1 MTSEAL
7 NPPKR
12 KVNDNSSHEEIP
24 GAVMDLKPS
33 TSAAGGDTADAQSI
47 ANDILKSTTDT
58 VGASEVGTPNTQ
70 ENHAHMAPESTFDQQ
85 KLMDQDHNKTESDE
99 FDNGSVASTAVH
111 PPSAKLEDAGQEQS
125 DANTDV
131 TKAIIDKSQP
141 NTAST
146 LTIDQHNMLANLSED
161 DLEKDMKDLIKE
173 ENILQSRESES
184 CWTPQDAERLQS
196 VRDRMQQ
203 LDEVLQKRGLP
214 QAKAAVNCFGHNQL
228 PKSSMPANKTRKAH
242 DPKKRKLD
250 AAKNDGPV
258 AKKPRTHKP
267 TKGQIKAV
275 DFVTKGAFNQMTGET
290 EESFNADAVKDLEPI
305 SKAPVR
311 IREHLKA
318 IQAAGLRLPHAKS
331 EIVKAHAKALGGIS
345 QAFRT
350 IVSPWVADGEGEKT
364 VEDFKWQIAGM
375 RHPLH
380 HHQLVAAGNMSTI
393 EKDDEN
399 DSTTKF
405 GLRSGFLYDHMGY
418 GKTLE
423 TLACIVSNPPRG
435 KRSMNGSSTTLVV
448 VPKSAAKQWVDEVE
462 NHCTDLKATLYNKDL
477 DATKS
482 SRQHAL
488 SADILIVTYDQLRST
503 RRRVE
508 EKKIP
513 KSLLFEAKFYR
524 VILDESH
531 RIKNPSSELFKVC
544 LKLKSKHK
552 WCLTGTPI
560 QNGVFEIY
568 APLKFLGH
576 PLVGEFSEFKEKYLG
591 GRGGCSLPTEGP
603 RYPELGRILEPVM
616 IMRRPGHSF
625 LGRPLVSLP
634 ESHASLVDVELSREE
649 EVIQEFVDEYI
660 GAYLKKKTMK
670 PTKTPDRRGKGKTQT
685 VDEASEEF
693 SAKSLYEVLL
703 RKRQAVASPALLENL
718 VKGGIWTLDQIKSMK
733 HEVQKHGIA
742 DTPFIDL
749 FETWI
754 KEPRL
759 PKLPSGGRK
768 AAAAMAMME
777 AAKCTQCRKFLSE
790 ETEPQESECGC
801 RWHKQCLERLIG
813 FLKYSKPGEEPQCI
827 GCEREIGAGRP
838 CSLLPMDDA
847 GSQRGKA
854 GRARLRGD
862 DYNSFQPQ
870 DSSGSTLMQIVDA
883 SSAVPQSSK
892 MKAVLKQ
899 IQDWHQEARDDKVIV
914 FSNFIGATRLL
925 GRALQD
931 NGIEFLYFIGEMDD
945 DQRQSAISAFKTV
958 SDIKVLVSR
967 RSQPASTCSSFFTD
981 DTQDDVD
988 EMRKR
993 ESQSY
998 CWKQDCNSRSL
1009 VA

>member
-1 MTSEAL
+1 
-7 NPPKR
+7 
-12 KVNDNSSHEEIP
+12 
-24 GAVMDLKPS
+24 
-33 TSAAGGDTADAQSI
+33 
-47 ANDILKSTTDT
+47 
-58 VGASEVGTPNTQ
+58 
-70 ENHAHMAPESTFDQQ
+70 MAPGSTLDQQ
-85 KLMDQDHNKTESDE
+85 SPREQDRNEVESNK
-99 FDNGSVASTAVH
+99 FDNGSVASTAAH
-111 PPSAKLEDAGQEQS
+111 PPIPHHEDAGQDQS

-131 TKAIIDKSQP
+131 AEAVTDKSTP
-141 NTAST
+141 NTASS
-146 LTIDQHNMLANLSED
+146 LAIDQHDNFANLSED
-161 DLEKDMKDLIKE
+161 DLEKSIKGLIQE
-173 ENILQSRESES
+173 EKMLQDRESENS
-184 CWTPQDAERLQS
+184 WTPQDAERLQS
-196 VRDRMQQ
+196 VRERIHQ
-203 LDEVLQKRGLP
+203 LDEVLKKRSLP
-214 QAKAAVNCFGHNQL
+214 QAKAAANCFGHNQL
-228 PKSSMPANKTRKAH
+228 PKSSMPVNKTKKAQ

-250 AAKNDGPV
+250 AAKNDSPV
-258 AKKPRTHKP
+258 AKKPRTNKKP

-275 DFVTKGAFNQMTGET
+275 DFVTKGAFNQMAGET

-305 SKAPVR
+305 SKAPIR

-318 IQAAGLRLPHAKS
+318 IQAAGLRLPDAKS

-350 IVSPWVADGEGEKT
+350 IVSPWVAEGDGEKT
-364 VEDFKWQIAGM
+364 VEDFKWQIAGL

-423 TLACIVSNPPRG
+423 TLACIVSNPPRS

-448 VPKSAAKQWVDEVE
+448 VPKSAAKQWFDEVG
-462 NHCTDLKATLYNKDL
+462 NHCTDLQAMLYNKDS
-477 DATKS
+477 DATKL
-482 SRQHAL
+482 SRQNVL
-488 SADILIVTYDQLRST
+488 SADILIVTYDQLRAT
-503 RRRVE
+503 DRKLK
-508 EKKIP
+508 EKKIA
-513 KSLLFEAKFYR
+513 KSLLFESKFYR
-524 VILDESH
+524 LILDESH
-531 RIKNPSSELFKVC
+531 KVKNPNSEIFKVC

-591 GRGGCSLPTEGP
+591 GRGGRNLPTEGP
-603 RYPELGRILEPVM
+603 RYSELSRILEPVM

-625 LGRPLVSLP
+625 LGRPLVTLP
-634 ESHASLVDVELSREE
+634 ESYASLVDVELSREE

-660 GAYLKKKTMK
+660 GAYLKKKTTK
-670 PTKTPDRRGKGKTQT
+670 PTKKPDRRGKSKTQA

-718 VKGGIWTLDQIKSMK
+718 VKGGIWTLDQIRSMK
-733 HEVQKHGIA
+733 HEVQKNGIA

-749 FETWI
+749 FIKWM
-754 KEPRL
+754 KEPKL
-759 PKLPSGGRK
+759 PKLSSAGRK
-768 AAAAMAMME
+768 AAAELAMVE
-777 AAKCTQCRKFLSE
+777 AAKCTQCHEILSE
-790 ETEPQESECGC
+790 EREPQESECGC
-801 RWHKQCLERLIG
+801 RYCKGCLDFTIG
-813 FLKYSKPGEEPQCI
+813 FLRFSKKGEEPRCPRCSRKI
-827 GCEREIGAGRP
+827 GEYQP

-847 GSQRGKA
+847 ESQKTKA

-862 DYNSFQPQ
+862 DYNGFQPQ
-870 DSSGSTLMQIVDA
+870 DSSGSTLMQILDA

-925 GRALQD
+925 GRILQD
-931 NGIEFLYFIGEMDD
+931 NGIEFLYFIGEMND
-945 DQRQSAISAFKTV
+945 DQRQSAISAFKIV

-967 RSQPASTCSSFFTD
+967 HSHPALTCGSFFTD
-981 DTQDDVD
+981 YTQDDVD

-998 CWKQDCNSRSL
+998 CWKQDCNSRSWMAQIFRAASNRESIPHRPDKGHPCCENSGQEHRRL
-1009 VA
+1009 RDLQASREETRPDGGLTAGIPRRERFGSSSTAETLW